1 MGQSGASA
9 GLQTRRPGLAKEC
22 PVARP
27 KFGSSVRDGSFA
39 PQSWQAKEQGSPV
52 CSTWD
57 QRHLSGE
64 RRLPNR
70 GVRERPMQCRL
81 PRNSGRREPTVAIT
95 ARDDPAKNTVSAS
108 LRVQAERL
116 RLRRATARQS
126 GISQLK
132 LSEKQAK
139 AIFISND
146 ASHCVSCRRQRFPT
160 VRTVAEIGNG
170 EFRAKMNNFCPCAST
185 VL

>member
-1 MGQSGASA
+1 MPSCDGSRPMGRPGASA
-9 GLQTRRPGLAKEC
+9 GLQTRRPGLAKVC

-27 KFGSSVRDGSFA
+27 NFGSSVRDGSFA
-39 PQSWQAKEQGSPV
+39 PRGWQTQEQGSPV

-57 QRHLSGE
+57 QRHLSGA

-95 ARDDPAKNTVSAS
+95 ARNDPAKNTVSAS

-116 RLRRATARQS
+116 GLTESDCKAVKHLSTQIVRKTGESNFHFERRFTLRVVPSST
-126 GISQLK
+126 
-132 LSEKQAK
+132 LSNSTNGWRGWQ
-139 AIFISND
+139 
-146 ASHCVSCRRQRFPT
+146 RR
-160 VRTVAEIGNG
+160 I
-170 EFRAKMNNFCPCAST
+170 
-185 VL
+185 